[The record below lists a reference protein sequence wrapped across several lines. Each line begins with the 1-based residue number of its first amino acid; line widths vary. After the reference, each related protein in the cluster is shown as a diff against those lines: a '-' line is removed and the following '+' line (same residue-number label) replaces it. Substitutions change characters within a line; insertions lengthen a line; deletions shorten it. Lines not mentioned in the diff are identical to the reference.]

1 VAEMDAAG
9 NVTKSYGWQPGSTW
23 GTDPLFMRA
32 GGEYYFYHN
41 DHLGTPQKLTAS
53 NGAVVWS
60 AYYFSFGKAHVAP
73 ESTVVNNLR
82 FPGQYFDE
90 ETGLHYNWYRYY
102 EPELGRYLRVDPIGL
117 EGGVNLY
124 AYAQNNPINSIDP
137 EGLWVAQ
144 TIGGGI
150 GAAYGMYAAHQNGTS
165 MLQGFVVGGLTGV
178 LSTIPIPGLNGMV
191 SGALM
196 GSLSGGLGNVAG
208 QATDPCSE
216 RFNWSS
222 LGTSMLSGA
231 AGGALGGGLAGARLS
246 QVARDPLLNSVRKN
260 PIFTPFGQDVIS
272 ATAGG
277 MAAGGLDAA
286 TH

>member
-1 VAEMDAAG
+1 MVD
-9 NVTKSYGWQPGSTW
+9 VS
-23 GTDPLFMRA
+23 
-32 GGEYYFYHN
+32 
-41 DHLGTPQKLTAS
+41 
-53 NGAVVWS
+53 GAVVWKA
-60 AYYFSFGKAHVAP
+60 AYLPFGKAIVAKADV
-73 ESTVVNNLR
+73 ENNLR
-82 FPGQYFDE
+82 FPGQYFDA
-90 ETGLHYNWYRYY
+90 ETGLHYNWHRYY
-102 EPELGRYLRVDPIGL
+102 DPLTGRYFTADPIGL
-117 EGGVNLY
+117 EGGINLY
-124 AYAQNNPINSIDP
+124 TYVLNNPPNWIDP

-150 GAAYGMYAAHQNGTS
+150 GAVYGIYAAHQNGTS

-208 QATDPCSE
+208 QATDPCSQKL
-216 RFNWSS
+216 NWRS

-231 AGGALGGGLAGARLS
+231 AGGALGGGMAGARLS
-246 QVARDPLLNSVRKN
+246 QVARGPLLNSVRKN

-277 MAAGGLDAA
+277 VTAGGLDAA